1 MIDFNSLLPDN
12 HSPSLNQINHSSD
25 THLKFALQI
34 RRDECDDL
42 PK

>member
-1 MIDFNSLLPDN
+1 MIDFDLLLSDN
-12 HSPSLNQINHSSD
+12 HSSSINQINHSSD

-34 RRDECDDL
+34 RRDECHDL